1 MEKHVLVIGF
11 HGNEPTKEQAVE
23 AVVAMAKSGCAIDA
37 TANIDVHCFNST
49 ELAMFAAT
57 AAADDKKKAGKSV
70 TVKLQPSKRRFC
82 DADKEK
88 IINFFSELFNG

>member
-1 MEKHVLVIGF
+1 MEKRVLVIGF
-11 HGNEPTKEQAVE
+11 RGDEPTQDQAVN

-37 TANIDVHCFNST
+37 TENIDVHCFNST
-49 ELAMFAAT
+49 ELAMFAA
-57 AAADDKKKAGKSV
+57 AVADDKKKAGKSV
-70 TVKLQPSKRRFC
+70 TVKLQSSKHKFC